1 MNLKHNEND
10 INTVGEGASFVDG
23 VVHFMTAWRRLTE
36 EAERTL
42 VDNLAATAPWLAP
55 LAPAYLAYQAMVDVL
70 HFPIWVAGTVGTTV
84 EVLGISTINT
94 ALTLYTWNREK
105 NKSDKA
111 APTWVAI
118 LVSGFYVAV
127 VITVNVLL
135 DGGTALDKGAKA
147 LISSLSVAAAITLA
161 LRSQHGKR
169 VFETKQTHEEL
180 REERR
185 KNKLQKLA
193 GQKEKLQ
200 QVSKKVAETDSERP
214 DTFGKWRR
222 WPDVPVNEQMK
233 IVRMNA
239 DQVVEVYGVDERT
252 AYNWLKYAKRD
263 HGLAGEVAQFQE
275 EVSTD
280 FEADKRTETDGG

>member
-1 MNLKHNEND
+1 MTAKHNENE
-10 INTVGEGASFVDG
+10 IGTVGEGALVDR
-23 VVHFMTAWRRLTE
+23 VVRFMTGWRRLTE

-70 HFPIWVAGTVGTTV
+70 RFPVWVAITVGTTV

-94 ALTLYTWNREK
+94 ALTLWTWNRER
-105 NKSDKA
+105 NKTDKA

-118 LVSGFYVAV
+118 LAAGFYVTV

-135 DGGTALDKGAKA
+135 DGGTALEKAAKA

-161 LRSQHGKR
+161 LRSQHSKR
-169 VFETKQTHEEL
+169 IAEKKQLKEDL

-185 KNKLQKLA
+185 LRKLAEGNGKLQK
-193 GQKEKLQ
+193 
-200 QVSKKVAETDSERP
+200 VSAKVAEIESDHP
-214 DTFGKWRR
+214 DTFGKWKR
-222 WPDVPVNEQMK
+222 WPDVPVDEQMK
-233 IVRMNA
+233 IVRMSVE
-239 DQVVEVYGVDERT
+239 QVIEIYGVDERT

-263 HGLAGEVAQFQE
+263 HGLAGEVAQFQDE
-275 EVSTD
+275 MEP
-280 FEADKRTETDGG
+280 